1 MSQLQMVSLLSITNV
16 PLGVCKSPA
25 RLVGRRKE
33 GEMKE
38 EGGRRKE
45 EGRGRKEAERRRY
58 LSSQK
63 F

>member
-1 MSQLQMVSLLSITNV
+1 MVSLLSIANV

-25 RLVGRRKE
+25 RLSRKE
-33 GEMKE
+33 EGRKE

-45 EGRGRKEAERRRY
+45 GGGRRRRY

-63 F
+63 FSWWCKQS